1 MKWLKQAFRG
11 LGTLPY
17 VGEHPGIIMFMMCV
31 VVASLATADRGSFGF
46 LVGALAMTGA
56 LGPILLIGAHDR
68 AEISDYCVKEKENET
83 DRLGS

>member
-31 VVASLATADRGSFGF
+31 VVASLATADRGPFGF
-46 LVGALAMTGA
+46 LVGALAMTG
-56 LGPILLIGAHDR
+56 H
-68 AEISDYCVKEKENET
+68 
-83 DRLGS
+83 